1 MNDLWKKV
9 PLTFLIGVNLNNTK
23 KKQKQ
28 EQVLVCSIQ

>member
-23 KKQKQ
+23 KQKQ
-28 EQVLVCSIQ
+28 EQVLVCSI